1 MVTSPNIQLRLV
13 MDRQADLHRAAALQ
27 RRWRGSDVTDVDVPD
42 GETSRNVRTLRWPL
56 VARLLAA
63 VSRG

>member
-13 MDRQADLHRAAALQ
+13 ADRQADAHRAAALQ

-42 GETSRNVRTLRWPL
+42 EDAAATARRWRWPL

>member
-1 MVTSPNIQLRLV
+1 MVTSPNIQLRV
-13 MDRQADLHRAAALQ
+13 VADRQADLHRAAALQ
-27 RRWRGSDVTDVDVPD
+27 RRWRGSEVTDVDVPD
-42 GETSRNVRTLRWPL
+42 EHANRTMRWWQWPL

>member
-1 MVTSPNIQLRLV
+1 MVTSPNIQLRLAA
-13 MDRQADLHRAAALQ
+13 DRQADLQRAAALQ
-27 RRWRGSDVTDVDVPD
+27 RRWRGSDLTDVDVPEGD
-42 GETSRNVRTLRWPL
+42 SAPAVRRWRWPL